1 MVFKPIGTPEEG
13 LVKKR
18 FSDILFAVGIFAIF
32 PAFPAHAYLDG
43 ATVSIV
49 LQAIVGAFA
58 SILVFGKM
66 YWSRLVNF
74 FKRSGDNTPE

>member
-1 MVFKPIGTPEEG
+1 MGSPEEG
-13 LVKKR
+13 TVKKR
-18 FSDILFAVGIFAIF
+18 FSDVVFAIGVFAVL
-32 PAFPAHAYLDG
+32 PAAPAHAYLDG

-66 YWSRLVNF
+66 YWSRVVGF
-74 FKRSGDNTPE
+74 FKRSGDNSPE